1 MKRGDIVHLD
11 NTPKV
16 VLVLGEESIK
26 WMASGPTVLVLIDGT
41 VKNILK
47 SSLSIIER
55 DTK

>member
-1 MKRGDIVHLD
+1 MNRGDIVHLN

-16 VLVLGEESIK
+16 ALVLGEESIK
-26 WMASGPTVLVLIDGT
+26 WMASGPTVPVLIDGS
-41 VKNILK
+41 VKNVLK